1 MTKRPAGGKTV
12 DLAVATEPDASA
24 EVRAWVARRLRF
36 EHLLASL
43 ERDAGYPTP
52 TDRKPQP

>member
-1 MTKRPAGGKTV
+1 MTKPRTGATPL
-12 DLAVATEPDASA
+12 DLSVASEPEASA

-43 ERDAGYPTP
+43 EQKAGYRSGS
-52 TDRKPQP
+52 DRSPQP

>member
-1 MTKRPAGGKTV
+1 MTNRHAKASAT
-12 DLAVATEPDASA
+12 DLAVATEHDATA

-43 ERDAGYPTP
+43 EREAGFRGE
-52 TDRKPQP
+52 TDRPPGP